1 MTPPFPRGAVQ
12 FKSQELLLLSNA
24 PPPRCDKMRQ
34 THPAPRGAVGLKSQG
49 LLPRAFIPVR
59 AQKNGA
65 TLLVRCSTVDIM
77 CNQVITRLR
86 YVLIPDGT
94 SCHRS

>member
-1 MTPPFPRGAVQ
+1 MTPPAPREAVQ
-12 FKSQELLLLSNA
+12 F
-24 PPPRCDKMRQ
+24 
-34 THPAPRGAVGLKSQG
+34 KSQG
-49 LLPRAFIPVR
+49 LLPRAIIPVR

-65 TLLVRCSTVDIM
+65 TLHKRCSTVNIM